1 MHNEHNQCKY
11 KHISKRI
18 LGLVDKLD
26 DFAFNLNLPQRG
38 KY

>member
-1 MHNEHNQCKY
+1 MNIINV
-11 KHISKRI
+11 SKRI

-26 DFAFNLNLPQRG
+26 DFAFNLNLPQQG

>member
-1 MHNEHNQCKY
+1 MNIINVS
-11 KHISKRI
+11 ISKRI

-26 DFAFNLNLPQRG
+26 DFAFNLNLPQQG